1 MDIMAAWGLGFR
13 GQGVTVGVVDTGVE
27 VSHIDL
33 APNIV
38 SYFHFCFRICSNTE
52 GWPSKSWTVFAV

>member
-1 MDIMAAWGLGFR
+1 MTLLSSHLQDILECSPYYGMDIMTAWVLGFR
-13 GQGVTVGVVDTGVE
+13 GQEVTVGVVDTGVE

-38 SYFHFCFRICSNTE
+38 CDFKVC
-52 GWPSKSWTVFAV
+52 